1 MKFEEAYS
9 RLEEILEKM
18 NSGKASLDDSLKLYE
33 EADKLIVTCQKKLSE
48 AEKKIEMMIK
58 NRNGEVVLD
67 ETGNPT
73 FRRSKYENR
82 CITESSNPPIKKLSP
97 RNPRIF
103 LNSRH

>member
-33 EADKLIVTCQKKLSE
+33 EADKLIVTCQKNLSE

-58 NRNGEVVLD
+58 SRNGEVVLD
-67 ETGNPT
+67 EAGNPAVQA
-73 FRRSKYENR
+73 FQ
-82 CITESSNPPIKKLSP
+82 P
-97 RNPRIF
+97 
-103 LNSRH
+103 

>member
-33 EADKLIVTCQKKLSE
+33 EADKLIVTCQKNLSE

-58 NRNGEVVLD
+58 SRNGEVVLD
-67 ETGNPT
+67 EAGNPT
-73 FRRSKYENR
+73 VQAFQ
-82 CITESSNPPIKKLSP
+82 T
-97 RNPRIF
+97 
-103 LNSRH
+103 